1 MQHFE
6 FRVQGL
12 RPSPMVLFVVTRD
25 ADSARA
31 MAERM
36 CKRSNDCVLVDV
48 WQAKRYLFT
57 VGQPP
62 PLQDARPRPS
72 GFITDSSL

>member
-6 FRVQGL
+6 FRVLGL
-12 RPSPMVLFVVTRD
+12 QPSPIELAVLTRD
-25 ADSARA
+25 VDGARA

-36 CKRSNDCVLVDV
+36 RKRYKGRAHIDV

-57 VGQPP
+57 VGQPAAVP
-62 PLQDARPRPS
+62 DDRCIQNGSAT
-72 GFITDSSL
+72 GSSI